1 MLHSD
6 IAVFH
11 LNQIW
16 RNTNAFR
23 TKCREYFYIN
33 HEKVFLKLKLKQKM
47 LLKFTGLELQK
58 GINEYVR

>member
-33 HEKVFLKLKLKQKM
+33 HEKVVFLTKIKTKDDSKIHRSRAT
-47 LLKFTGLELQK
+47 KRYK
-58 GINEYVR
+58 